1 MTPELIQQRVLGAI
15 RFLDGTTLEK
25 VQSQLAVTAANAVV
39 RSNRSAL
46 YVIWDAPSGG
56 VVFTVSDPT
65 GGYLPRKFLLVL
77 PRDPDPA
84 HGDQPTSIFQ
94 QVDVSLLPSPTAFTS
109 PGWAVIRAS
118 VKNAASDAGLSG
130 ALVLV
135 TRTSDGKQ
143 LAAGMSDSRG
153 ESLVRVPGVPI
164 TTFDSGSVTAT
175 EIDVTLQAVFDPAL
189 NDVPDPDDLA
199 ARKNTLPS
207 VTAPAKLA
215 SGRQLVVKLAVTVP

>member
-1 MTPELIQQRVLGAI
+1 MTPDLIQERVLGAI

-25 VQSQLAVTAANAVV
+25 VQSQLAVTAANALV
-39 RSNRSAL
+39 RPNRSAV
-46 YVIWDAPSGG
+46 YVIWNAPSGG

-65 GGYLPRKFLLVL
+65 GVYLARKFSLVL
-77 PRDPDPA
+77 PRDLDPA
-84 HGDQPTSIFQ
+84 HADQPTSIFQ
-94 QVDVSLLPSPTAFTS
+94 PLDVALFPSPTAFTS

-118 VKNAASDAGLSG
+118 VKNAATDSGLSG

-153 ESLVRVPGVPI
+153 ESLVRVPGVPV

-175 EIDVTLQAVFDPAL
+175 EIDVTLQAVFDPTL
-189 NDVPDPDDLA
+189 TDIPDPDDLA

-207 VTAPAKLA
+207 VTTPAKLA
-215 SGRQLVVKLAVTVP
+215 SGGLLVVKLAVTVP

>member
-1 MTPELIQQRVLGAI
+1 MTPELIRQRVLGAI
-15 RFLDGTTLEK
+15 RFLDGTTQEK
-25 VQSQLAVTAANAVV
+25 VERQLAVTAPNALV
-39 RSNRSAL
+39 RPNRSAL
-46 YVIWDAPSGG
+46 YVIWDAPNGG
-56 VVFTVSDPT
+56 VVFTVSDPA
-65 GGYLPRKFLLVL
+65 GGYLARKFSLVL

-84 HGDQPTSIFQ
+84 HADQPTSIFQ
-94 QVDVSLLPSPTAFTS
+94 AVDVALLPSPTAFTS

-118 VKNAASDAGLSG
+118 VKNTATDAGLSG

-153 ESLVRVPGVPI
+153 ESLVRVPGVPV

-175 EIDVTLQAVFDPAL
+175 EIDVNLQAVFDPTL
-189 NDVPDPDDLA
+189 TDVPDPDDLA

-207 VTAPAKLA
+207 VTAPTKLS
-215 SGRQLVVKLAVTVP
+215 SGGLLVVKLAVTVP